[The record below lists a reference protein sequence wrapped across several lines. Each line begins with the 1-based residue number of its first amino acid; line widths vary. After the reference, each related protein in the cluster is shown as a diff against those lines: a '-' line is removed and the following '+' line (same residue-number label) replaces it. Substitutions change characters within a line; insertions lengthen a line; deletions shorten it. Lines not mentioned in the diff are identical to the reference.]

1 MFTPEERERT
11 TKNVSGLL
19 ESDDRIDA
27 VLVVGSLASMTADR
41 WSDIDLVAVVS
52 DDAEHAA
59 VADEWVRRMYDQ
71 VPVLHHFAT
80 AFGETLVRGFL
91 LKNLLELDLAF
102 TPRSHLTVWGPA
114 RIVFDRSGSSTA
126 VLQPPATSASP
137 SPDWTSEAGFAWHD
151 VTHACAA
158 VRRGR
163 PWQALWYLE
172 RVRNR
177 TLGLAQERRG
187 WDADFFD
194 HVDDLPA
201 GELASLEAALV
212 ATLEPEV
219 LLNAI
224 EAATGAFL
232 EELRRG
238 DDALAD
244 RLEGPLLEL
253 IGLPPYPERA
263 WTNL

>member
-19 ESDDRIDA
+19 ESDEHVDA
-27 VLVVGSLASMTADR
+27 VLVVGSLASKTADR
-41 WSDIDLVAVVS
+41 WSDIDLVAVTS
-52 DDAEHAA
+52 DDTDQTA
-59 VADEWVRRMYDQ
+59 VATNWVGRIYDQ
-71 VPVLHHFAT
+71 LPVLHHFAT
-80 AFGETLVRGFL
+80 AFGETHVRGFL

-114 RIVFDRSGSSTA
+114 RIVFDRSGSSA
-126 VLQPPATSASP
+126 ALLHAPATSASP
-137 SPDWTSEAGFAWHD
+137 SPDWASEAGFAWHD

-177 TLGLAQERRG
+177 TLGLAQERRA

-194 HVDDLPA
+194 HADDLPA
-201 GELASLEAALV
+201 GELAPLEATLV
-212 ATLEPEV
+212 AALEPEV
-219 LLNAI
+219 LLHAI
-224 EAATGAFL
+224 EAATGACL
-232 EELRRG
+232 EELRHG
-238 DDALAD
+238 DETLAN
-244 RLEGPLLEL
+244 RLEAPLLEL
-253 IGLPPYPERA
+253 VRIRP
-263 WTNL
+263 